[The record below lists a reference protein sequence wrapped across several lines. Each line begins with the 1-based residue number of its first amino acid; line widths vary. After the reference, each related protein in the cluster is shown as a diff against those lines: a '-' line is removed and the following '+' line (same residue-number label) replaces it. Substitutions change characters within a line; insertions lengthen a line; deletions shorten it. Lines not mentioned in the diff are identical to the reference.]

1 MNLELS
7 RQIFETPSNIKFH
20 ENPSSGSRVVPRK
33 RTDRRTDMMKIS
45 RFRNFANAPK
55 NDDNGWCSQNVFSVS
70 TIMTDSQMKTSY
82 PVSHYTVLS
91 DVTELHAGT
100 LPKTYGSLKCLRADL
115 RLPLSPKIKKRRRG
129 IGAPRQPIHRSSTP
143 IRRTG
148 KCGLHSM
155 MVPDLRDSL

>member
-1 MNLELS
+1 
-7 RQIFETPSNIKFH
+7 
-20 ENPSSGSRVVPRK
+20 
-33 RTDRRTDMMKIS
+33 MMKLS

-55 NDDNGWCSQNVFSVS
+55 NDDNGWSSQNVFSVS

-115 RLPLSPKIKKRRRG
+115 RLPPSPKVKKKD
-129 IGAPRQPIHRSSTP
+129 AVESELLASQFTDLPRLSGEEGNAGYSP
-143 IRRTG
+143 
-148 KCGLHSM
+148 
-155 MVPDLRDSL
+155 